1 MTSFQKVIK
10 YCAMVFAV
18 LLAVSI
24 IGGIISGI
32 VGGLGALIP
41 DNDSL
46 DEVSVKSDAVDSGE
60 YDNISNIKLDIGIY
74 KVIVEGKDSISNVQI
89 SSSNLGKELNIT
101 TTGSTLKVESEN
113 EHWFS
118 NWLNRGEKHSK
129 GTVYVYVPKDQELD
143 KLDIDS
149 GVGNVKVSDMKM
161 QRFNIDCGVGSVNCE
176 NIVADRA
183 DIEGGVG
190 SLNLENV
197 ELNGLELEGGVGS
210 LNVSGTLTGRTSI
223 EGGMG
228 SVDVD
233 IDGSKD
239 DYNIKSETGIGGI
252 FVDGDKVGN
261 VNYYS
266 EEKDNVLD
274 LEGGMGSINVN
285 FH

>member
-10 YCAMVFAV
+10 YCAMAFAV
-18 LLAVSI
+18 FLAVGI

-32 VGGLGALIP
+32 VGCLKCIIP
-41 DNDSL
+41 NDGEYSSSKVSVQTDSL
-46 DEVSVKSDAVDSGE
+46 NGSE
-60 YDNISNIKLDIGIY
+60 YADISSIKLDIGIY
-74 KVIVEGKDSISNVQI
+74 KVIVGGKDSIQNVQLFTSGVNDDLSVTANEGI
-89 SSSNLGKELNIT
+89 LRIK
-101 TTGSTLKVESEN
+101 SED
-113 EHWFS
+113 EHWFK
-118 NWLNRGEKHSK
+118 GGTKHSK
-129 GTVYVYVPKDQELD
+129 GIVYVYVPKNQELN

-149 GVGNVKVSDMKM
+149 GVGNIKVSDMNI
-161 QRFNIDCGVGSVNCE
+161 QRFNIDCGVGRVDCK

-190 SLNLENV
+190 SLTLSDV
-197 ELNGLELEGGVGS
+197 ELNGLDLEGGVGS
-210 LNVSGTLTGRTSI
+210 MNISGILTGRTCI

-233 IDGSKD
+233 ITGKKD
-239 DYNIKSETGIGGI
+239 DYNIKSESGIGGV
-252 FVDGDKVGN
+252 FVDGDKIGS

-266 EEKDNVLD
+266 EKKDNILS